1 MDLDSNNK
9 VALPA
14 QSCLAA
20 AVLGAGPRRQ
30 AHGPALGDGLT
41 IPPRVSWSDSLSGV
55 PGVSGGIGGGLSGMQ
70 VWLQGAAQVPQ

>member
-1 MDLDSNNK
+1 MDLDNKNK
-9 VALPA
+9 VEPPV

-20 AVLGAGPRRQ
+20 AVLGGEPRRQ
-30 AHGPALGDGLT
+30 AHGPALGDRLT

-70 VWLQGAAQVPQ
+70 VWLQGAAQVSQ